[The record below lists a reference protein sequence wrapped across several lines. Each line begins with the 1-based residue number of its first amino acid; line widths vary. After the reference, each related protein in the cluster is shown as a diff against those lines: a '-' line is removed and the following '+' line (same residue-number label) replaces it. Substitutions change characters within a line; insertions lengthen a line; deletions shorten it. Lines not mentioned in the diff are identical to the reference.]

1 MSYKGNLLKGIFQE
15 IQDQQALL
23 DKRIIKDHDLFDDE
37 DNVNLMANF
46 DENRIDSLL
55 TGYLYLRTAVKAMRQ
70 VGAKWWKKQEPMTD
84 EQYAK
89 FTADLLG
96 GEFLET
102 DILLSN
108 VSMKIIAI
116 VQELVELEDA
126 ILEGKPKEDIHDE
139 FIDVIHF
146 VVSLGLDIGIN
157 SEEQIKILYD
167 KKNRT
172 NHQRQ
177 DESY

>member
-15 IQDQQALL
+15 ILDQQELL
-23 DKRIIKDHDLFDDE
+23 DKRIIKEHDLFDD
-37 DNVNLMANF
+37 NNNINLMANF
-46 DENRIDSLL
+46 DENRLDSLL
-55 TGYLYLRTAVKAMRQ
+55 TAYLYMRTAVKAMRN
-70 VGAKWWKKQEPMTD
+70 VGAKWWKKQESMTD
-84 EQYAK
+84 EQYVK

-102 DILLSN
+102 DTPLSN
-108 VSMKIIAI
+108 ISMKIIAI
-116 VQELVELEDA
+116 TQELIELEDA
-126 ILEGKPKEDIHDE
+126 IIEGKPKEDMQDE

-157 SEEQIKILYD
+157 SEEKVKILYD